1 MLWQGARAFE
11 IWTGKQMPVDY
22 IKASCSKGQAMK
34 NKYVPTAA
42 GLYLNYLIHGM
53 GCC

>member
-22 IKASCSKGQAMK
+22 IKS
-34 NKYVPTAA
+34 
-42 GLYLNYLIHGM
+42 LLF
-53 GCC
+53 